1 MGEWENRGTEIS
13 LRFSL
18 SPFPRFFLT
27 ETGPYERLP
36 CTHTSK
42 QP

>member
-13 LRFSL
+13 LRFFL
-18 SPFPRFFLT
+18 FPFPRFFLT

-36 CTHTSK
+36 RSHVSE